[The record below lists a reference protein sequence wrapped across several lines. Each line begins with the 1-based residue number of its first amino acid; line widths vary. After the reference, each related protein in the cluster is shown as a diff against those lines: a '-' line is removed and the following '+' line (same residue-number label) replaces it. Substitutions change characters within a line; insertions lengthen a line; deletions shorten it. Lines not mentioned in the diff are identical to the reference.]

1 MQELCRGA
9 RADDEDEVYACR
21 MIENYLT
28 ELHTSRNSLEFQ
40 TKTLDRDLWAL
51 SAAKMQA
58 VTAASP
64 VDSLVC
70 GMADSSPLWSKGK
83 GRIL

>member
-21 MIENYLT
+21 MMENYLT

-58 VTAASP
+58 VAAASP
-64 VDSLVC
+64 VDSLIY
-70 GMADSSPLWSKGK
+70 GMADSSPLWSKRK